1 MEKSQVKPNDIFVA
15 TFGAPDATT
24 FDFLKNGINA
34 ENTSLYSKEDYMK
47 TPFVKKRFTDSKGVF
62 RQDEFDK
69 MYEKAYQNFEQLADE
84 NAFQGLKEYLT
95 WGKDSMYR
103 SPNSELQDTD
113 YKGET
118 FKNNPLQQSIGLSG
132 LNRKS
137 DPKLTEE
144 EAAQSNKV
152 WDSENKKWLD
162 HSAEDQGFLKK
173 AFGETLV
180 YAKYDK
186 DGMQVNPVT
195 GEEGYHKKGEWITDE
210 NGNYFT
216 ETLGNR
222 QLLDKQVV
230 QLSDILTKE
239 GSTLNKFD
247 FWDSDGY
254 DKSVAGIAAK
264 TVAHILPYLTP
275 IRGYYG
281 AFTMAMQIAATMPV
295 LYKSLESIALGE
307 NQSGLTPTMTSMEN
321 WFAKW
326 NGSKSRKGQ
335 EGFWN
340 LENVG
345 ELIADTFGQMYQQRA
360 AAAFAPKVLSKFD
373 SDIAKAAKYQNL
385 MQAGKVEEA
394 LALGDVADSIK
405 KLNNISSG
413 LVFTYT
419 GLTQG
424 AEMYNESL
432 NAGYDRRTAGL
443 VSLATMG
450 SLFGIMKFNEGKNGL
465 GTWFL
470 DRTTGYSQDI
480 DRGIVAKAA
489 KEELNILRNEIQKAV
504 TSGDRNKVAYALK
517 EWKRKGASKLHDAFV
532 IGGED
537 LWKGFLVEGV
547 EEVTEEA
554 TQDFVKG
561 LTDTMS
567 WLGWT
572 AKEGSFGGW
581 DNVFSKEGMSRY
593 LSTFIGGGLG
603 GSLFAA
609 QNKWINP
616 AIDSLFGMNNGR
628 PDSNQQRENYEIAK
642 IILDGRFDEY
652 IKELDKCKKFVK
664 NSLDST
670 LIENPGAEKDGE
682 KYYNISSNGES
693 QADLVVKLAKEKA
706 ITMKNLLQG
715 AVGNF
720 DSLGDFEKRWIAS
733 KFASVY
739 GSDGFNFDKDYLNAQ
754 FTKAA
759 GEILTA
765 KETLANFNKEAKD
778 MSDEEEVQ
786 KKEAQKALEKAVD
799 NFKNFFDAKHFV
811 QYSID
816 GALLARPELIKSL
829 INTSLEDYSRNVH
842 GKDITKITDQKLKDK
857 ITEEWDSL
865 KEGLTKENM
874 TEVIPKIRKLYMSIF
889 NSISPELQG
898 FTDGAQAG
906 ELIKYIHQLN
916 ANPDAIRDE
925 LISILSKKID
935 QDDPQSQQKYNELIQ
950 QIRDN
955 GFTQNLLMLAKI
967 KPEFLSIGPRH
978 DFDLYSA
985 IKPALTLEANG
996 NVITPAQEKLIQ
1008 QLINEQ
1014 ASRSSIDIWT
1024 PEHIQEFI
1032 NSIQSILDDETNVY
1046 SRRLLEQR
1054 IEDIPE
1060 DQRGTFV
1067 LNPIELKLDVNK
1079 LSDDIRSIKINSL
1092 KDFAN
1097 QFTEIDSELKE
1108 HLAGMYFKDAV
1119 DRIEKSIILEDPTDP
1134 ETAAPGV
1141 IKELPEYKQIVSSSD
1156 SNIRKLQKLVD
1167 LRNRG
1172 LNSQDMM
1179 EADEWNS
1186 LFPDTWVSEVTEL
1199 LNKTAV
1205 ENKIVT
1211 ALKKLYVGV
1220 HGNNNGK
1227 NIFDFLAD
1235 KSKTISTW
1243 DGLNKELTLSDHS
1256 IIQSAAKSLDLIM
1269 AVVDASV
1276 GTKLG
1281 IDPITG
1287 LNTRVEGGIID
1298 FGKQFLEMS
1307 GEDSSAYKAITDT
1320 GAKLTKDYINDLR
1333 NRLDQLAWFNRSLG
1347 VFKNKLDEETRKQ
1360 YTIGFAQD
1368 ILSREIK
1375 IRNHVTISPISQ
1387 DQIPEDEI
1395 NCEKLSEIRMQEIA
1409 NQFQALLQDQDFKA
1423 AASTLGL
1430 TPKQYLI
1437 DCILE
1442 NFGDQDLINPI
1453 QKANDLCTWDEKT
1466 KSGESNQYWIA
1477 KRLIQQII
1485 VGRDEIQKDIRDIL
1499 SKNNQIYPKF
1509 DQMLV
1514 MEDMLYEAYDI
1525 KSNESI
1531 INYFNSKVNER
1542 NKKVLKQKDRLIP
1555 LNNTISIL
1563 GGPGSG
1569 KTFLLQICKDKLKEI
1584 LGPKSEFKVSAMS
1597 VKKTE
1602 DLKSDLNAEGKVVK
1616 DLIEDIQQGLGD
1628 KCDVIDNAVATI
1640 TKRWN
1645 EEFAQKHKDS
1655 DNSKQADKTYQDE
1668 LQAFVDSIPGATK
1681 IEDPQGS
1688 GQIIGMTVKLDEVN
1702 GSTTITK
1709 AQANFYFYSEKE
1721 ENGVINRSLFATLTP
1736 EFTVYPNLDGINIDF
1751 NLMIDESTMVH
1762 PSYLAILSKLAEKSG
1777 KMLIISGD
1785 KDQQGYLVDSG
1796 DQKASLAYYEL
1807 FFPNSSPM
1815 LISSYRFNSNL
1826 KTGNISK
1833 IASEVERWRN
1843 KYGYGINSSLDIN
1856 PQTLI
1861 HLKEEL
1867 EKNLLDWQVLRQGNN
1882 AGRFIGDK
1890 IISERT
1896 VFEQDLVNYI
1906 IPEINSGKSLAV
1918 VYEDTAGRDE
1928 IKSYL
1933 ESKGVKTDNIQFLDA
1948 ADIQGGEFDYII
1960 SYKLKKS
1967 SSNFDFDLDF
1977 DVAKAYT
1984 ILSRSR
1990 FGTLVLDESDGLFKN
2005 CGIQSTD
2012 QESKDGLIFE
2022 SDDSAANQKRIA
2034 RVDELINILGQ
2045 IPTIATQSS
2054 EDTTDT
2060 QSNIVA
2066 LNPIS
2071 GIDPQ
2076 EDEPDEEKD
2085 KSGKIKSTVKKVF
2098 NDASILQAWYT
2109 RLGINWKDNYE
2120 EKCSKVF
2127 GPTRP
2132 DGNLSDLEAYYWGK
2146 LYTEEGKMDQRYPNK
2161 SIADLAQ
2168 EFLSEKN
2175 EMVYRATHDG
2185 GEGFRYRYWC
2195 KDREDKIDD
2204 PYAKLNDDGSA
2215 GKTLQLIQ
2223 VWDTNIKGWITIG
2236 KLGYNKDSN
2245 DDVMSET
2252 QARYATVNT
2261 SFEFEF
2267 DPNKVK
2273 NQDTNVDNYLSG
2285 RSYKDKNKS
2294 NFGFVQYTTLRNYLF
2309 DPVITES
2316 QKLPTSG
2323 KVKFYDEKQSKYSR
2337 LTFGN
2342 LLSLGYEIYPDG
2354 GHWDP
2359 KKSVDFGSFKDWYSK
2374 FRPFEPITDW
2384 EPFKGLEKRVWIV
2397 MRQKGTNNIIPV
2409 LVNKIQENYSQNLPT
2424 VDNNTDGNVRGFG
2437 YTQIARA
2444 LKYLVKQSNLD
2455 GKEDILEEMQ
2465 NYDKSKKLSEAIKI
2479 LELILD
2485 KGNINKIVPEIANA
2499 LGINQDTLKGELKTF
2514 NQYCIDHQSSVDS
2527 MATGEK
2533 GINFHKRADFDKL
2546 LFIKAMDTNL
2556 EGFFFT
2562 ADTNDVVTQIGL
2574 MGQSPNEYV
2583 VSRFFETPRYFL
2595 LWDAITPISNDNSSN
2610 TPALDHD
2617 QVLGELQKLT
2627 GLHNEMDILK
2637 YAQLLYPGIK
2647 KIENLYDSQNRDNII
2662 REIVD
2667 LISDIEMMSI
2677 LDEDISNMANE
2688 QSIRDYKAKLIRLR
2702 AKQKNENLIKFIDDL
2717 TAACDAQLEKLKP
2730 KTLKTLDDLRT
2741 ISPVLAK
2748 VIKFYEENRQS
2759 GIMTTQELFD
2769 QFSGLSKE
2777 VESEE
2782 LNTKE
2787 NKFRGLTA
2795 KDIDPTAKAKI
2806 REILNLLKSNG
2817 IGYKVSGMNMDKT
2830 SAEDLKQMKLLY
2842 MATKC

>member
-173 AFGETLV
+173 ALGETLV

-281 AFTMAMQIAATMPV
+281 AFTMAMQMAATMPV

-413 LVFTYT
+413 LVFTYM

-652 IKELDKCKKFVK
+652 MKELDKCEKFVK

-670 LIENPGAEKDGE
+670 IVEQGDQK
-682 KYYNISSNGES
+682 YNISTQGES
-693 QADLVVKLAKEKA
+693 QSQLVVKLAKQKA

-715 AVGNF
+715 AIGDF
-720 DSLGDFEKRWIAS
+720 DSLGDFEKRYIAS
-733 KFASVY
+733 NFASIY
-739 GSDGFNFDKDYLNAQ
+739 GSDGLNFDKDYLNAQ

-759 GEILTA
+759 GQILTA
-765 KETLANFNKEAKD
+765 KETLANFSKEAKD
-778 MSDEEEVQ
+778 MTDEEKAQ
-786 KKEAQKALEKAVD
+786 KKEAEEALKAAVD
-799 NFKNFFDAKHFV
+799 DFKNFFDAKHFA

-829 INTSLEDYSRNVH
+829 MNTSLEDYSRNVY
-842 GKDITKITDQKLKDK
+842 GKDITKITDQKLKDR
-857 ITEEWDSL
+857 ITEEWNSL
-865 KEGLTKENM
+865 QEDLTKENM
-874 TEVIPKIRKLYMSIF
+874 VEVIPKIRQLYMSIF
-889 NSISPELQG
+889 NRISPELQG

-916 ANPDAIRDE
+916 ANPDAIQQE

-1134 ETAAPGV
+1134 RRAAPGV
-1141 IKELPEYKQIVSSSD
+1141 IKELSEYKQIVSSSD

-1172 LNSQDMM
+1172 INNFQDMM
-1179 EADEWNS
+1179 EVDEWNS
-1186 LFPDTWVSEVTEL
+1186 LFPDAWVSEVTEL

-1243 DGLNKELTLSDHS
+1243 NGLNKELTLSDHS

-1375 IRNHVTISPISQ
+1375 IRNHVTIPSIPQ

-1395 NCEKLSEIRMQEIA
+1395 NCERRNEIRMQEIA
-1409 NQFQALLQDQDFKA
+1409 NQFQALLQDQDFKD

-1442 NFGDQDLINPI
+1442 NFGDYDLINPI

-1466 KSGESNQYWIA
+1466 KSGESNKYWIA

-1485 VGRDEIQKDIRDIL
+1485 VGRNEIQKDIRDIL

-1525 KSNESI
+1525 KDNKGV

-1542 NKKVLKQKDRLIP
+1542 NKKVLNQKDRLIP

-1584 LGPKSEFKVSAMS
+1584 LESDFKVSAMS

-1602 DLKSDLNAEGKVVK
+1602 DLKSDLNAEGKTVK

-1645 EEFAQKHKDS
+1645 EEFVQKHKDS
-1655 DNSKQADKTYQDE
+1655 DNSKQADTTYQKE
-1668 LQAFVDSIPGATK
+1668 LQDFVTTSIKGATA
-1681 IEDPQGS
+1681 IMDPQGS

-1702 GSTTITK
+1702 DSETITG

-1721 ENGVINRSLFATLTP
+1721 KNGAINRSLFATLTP
-1736 EFTVYPNLDGINIDF
+1736 EFTVYPDLDKIENINF

-1833 IASEVERWRN
+1833 IASAVERWRN
-1843 KYGYGINSSLDIN
+1843 EYGYGINSSLNIH
-1856 PQTLI
+1856 PQTLK
-1861 HLKEEL
+1861 HLKEGL

-1967 SSNFDFDLDF
+1967 SSDFDFDLDF

-2034 RVDELINILGQ
+2034 RVDELINILDQ
-2045 IPTIATQSS
+2045 IPTIAAPSPT
-2054 EDTTDT
+2054 DTADT

-2076 EDEPDEEKD
+2076 EDDPDEEK
-2085 KSGKIKSTVKKVF
+2085 KEFEKIKPIVKKAF

-2132 DGNLSDLEAYYWGK
+2132 DGDLSDLEAYYWGK
-2146 LYTEEGKMDQRYPNK
+2146 VYTEKGNIDQRYPNK

-2185 GEGFRYRYWC
+2185 GEGFTYRYWC
-2195 KDREDKIDD
+2195 KNREDKIDD

-2223 VWDTNIKGWITIG
+2223 VWDSNIKGWITIG

-2245 DDVMSET
+2245 DDEMSKT
-2252 QARYATVNT
+2252 QAKYATPNT
-2261 SFEFEF
+2261 SFEFKLDSDKFE
-2267 DPNKVK
+2267 
-2273 NQDTNVDNYLSG
+2273 NQKTNVNDYLSE
-2285 RSYKDKNKS
+2285 RNCTDKNKS

-2342 LLSLGYEIYPDG
+2342 LLSLGYEIDSNI

-2359 KKSVDFGSFKDWYSK
+2359 KKSVNFEDFKKWYSK

-2424 VDNNTDGNVRGFG
+2424 VDNKADGNVRGFG

-2444 LKYLVKQSNLD
+2444 LKHLVKQSNLEEGRKD
-2455 GKEDILEEMQ
+2455 ALLKEMQ
-2465 NYDKSKKLSEAIKI
+2465 NFDKSKRLAEAIKI
-2479 LELILD
+2479 LELIRD
-2485 KGNINKIVPEIANA
+2485 ENNINELIPIIADG
-2499 LGINQDTLKGELKTF
+2499 LGQIDQNTLKGELETF
-2514 NQYCIDHQSSVDS
+2514 YNYCIDHQSSVDL
-2527 MATGEK
+2527 MATGGK
-2533 GINFHKRADFDKL
+2533 GENFHKRADFDRL
-2546 LFIKAMDTNL
+2546 SFIKAMDTNL

-2562 ADTNDVVTQIGL
+2562 SDTNDVGTQIGL
-2574 MGQSPNEYV
+2574 MEQNPNGYV

-2595 LWDAITPISNDNSSN
+2595 LWNAITPISDDNSSN
-2610 TPALDHD
+2610 TPALDHN

-2637 YAQLLYPGIK
+2637 YAQLLYPEIK
-2647 KIENLYDSQNRDNII
+2647 KIEDLYGSQNRDNII
-2662 REIVD
+2662 REIKNLKSNSGLV
-2667 LISDIEMMSI
+2667 SI
-2677 LDEDISNMANE
+2677 LLKDITSITDK
-2688 QSIRDYKAKLIRLR
+2688 QSIEDHKAELSKL
-2702 AKQKNENLIKFIDDL
+2702 KEDPNNKNLIESINERI
-2717 TAACDAQLEKLKP
+2717 AACDTQLEKLKP
-2730 KTLKTLDDLRT
+2730 KTLDDLMGMSET
-2741 ISPVLAK
+2741 LKK
-2748 VIKFYEENRQS
+2748 VIKFYEDHRKP
-2759 GIMTTQELFD
+2759 GIIMSVQELFD
-2769 QFSGLSKE
+2769 QFKELSSDKNKE
-2777 VESEE
+2777 LMKLTSE
-2782 LNTKE
+2782 
-2787 NKFRGLTA
+2787 
-2795 KDIDPTAKAKI
+2795 DIDLAAKEKI
-2806 REILNLLKSNG
+2806 QEILNYFKDPQKS
-2817 IGYKVSGMNMDKT
+2817 IVGYKMLSMEMGSKDHPVT
-2830 SAEDLKQMKLLY
+2830 SEDLKQIKLLY
-2842 MATKC
+2842 AITNC